1 MVRLLPHHDRNCLA
15 ASFLGQH
22 EMPRGEGE
30 KMALTTEPLAPPAFP
45 LDAPPVSK
53 RLKSIT
59 NFLDEP
65 FTEIFSAVVRSIC
78 D

>member
-1 MVRLLPHHDRNCLA
+1 
-15 ASFLGQH
+15 
-22 EMPRGEGE
+22 
-30 KMALTTEPLAPPAFP
+30 MALTTEPLAPPAFP

>member
-1 MVRLLPHHDRNCLA
+1 
-15 ASFLGQH
+15 
-22 EMPRGEGE
+22 
-30 KMALTTEPLAPPAFP
+30 MALTTEPLAPPAFP

-78 D
+78 DWPSIKCSNRFTNTDMTSPVNIKTAKDR